1 MADWHTF
8 NSEAAAMHVFMAF
21 TRDEE
26 AKKACYK
33 ILTELPQGDVRLLMT
48 KISSIEAF
56 PDNKPPISV
65 KPVIKNPEIKKKI
78 CTSCKYRGHLAP
90 ECWGRCEHCGRFGHK
105 SQLCHSK
112 PQPEPVKKT
121 DGKKSKGNPKKK
133 KSTKKENAK
142 RVAELK
148 DLVESL
154 TLNSPNISESESSDS
169 DSSPERESVNRVQ
182 LQQTQDAPNS
192 RRNRRAN
199 VYAEISDDEVINTLN
214 RTKMASIN
222 KVKKAKSKGMSYT
235 DGLVS
240 NRLDCRN
247 AKLER
252 LLLDSGAQV
261 NIVGETIAREAKIKI
276 FKLTKDRFV
285 TEASGN
291 RLNIIG
297 TCEFYVKLSFLRTA
311 KKITCLVLRGEAVD
325 REILISCETLLKWDL
340 IHSSFGQETVTDYCI
355 RNSTNYNR
363 NFNNSIKRSKI
374 KNVNIAQLYSK
385 SKVTT

>member
-1 MADWHTF
+1 VVA
-8 NSEAAAMHVFMAF
+8 
-21 TRDEE
+21 
-26 AKKACYK
+26 
-33 ILTELPQGDVRLLMT
+33 
-48 KISSIEAF
+48 
-56 PDNKPPISV
+56 SV
-65 KPVIKNPEIKKKI
+65 
-78 CTSCKYRGHLAP
+78 TSLSFVTQNLSLSLSRKQMV
-90 ECWGRCEHCGRFGHK
+90 K
-105 SQLCHSK
+105 SQRGILK
-112 PQPEPVKKT
+112 R
-121 DGKKSKGNPKKK
+121 K
-133 KSTKKENAK
+133 KSTKTENAK
-142 RVAELK
+142 KVAELK

-154 TLNSPNISESESSDS
+154 TINSPNISESESSDS

>member
-1 MADWHTF
+1 MGLRVYVDPWWLGDLGWRGLDIKSDISQFSKVMDNTARVHFPIHARRMKVFSSSQKGDTMSFLREIVESIKMADWHTF

-26 AKKACYK
+26 AKKVCYK

-56 PDNKPPISV
+56 ADTKPPISV
-65 KPVIKNPEIKKKI
+65 KPVIKNPEVKKKI
-78 CTSCKYRGHLAP
+78 CTSCKYRSHLAP
-90 ECWGRCEHCGRFGHK
+90 ECWGRCEHWVRFGHK

-112 PQPEPVKKT
+112 PQPEPVTKT
-121 DGKKSKGNPKKK
+121 DGKKSKGNPIKK

-154 TLNSPNISESESSDS
+154 TINSPNISESESSDS
-169 DSSPERESVNRVQ
+169 DSSPERETVNRVQ

-222 KVKKAKSKGMSYT
+222 KVKKVKSKGMSYT

-240 NRLDCRN
+240 NRLYCRN
-247 AKLER
+247 AELER
-252 LLLDSGAQV
+252 FLLA
-261 NIVGETIAREAKIKI
+261 
-276 FKLTKDRFV
+276 
-285 TEASGN
+285 
-291 RLNIIG
+291 
-297 TCEFYVKLSFLRTA
+297 
-311 KKITCLVLRGEAVD
+311 
-325 REILISCETLLKWDL
+325 
-340 IHSSFGQETVTDYCI
+340 H
-355 RNSTNYNR
+355 
-363 NFNNSIKRSKI
+363 
-374 KNVNIAQLYSK
+374 
-385 SKVTT
+385 